1 MDFFAGRG
9 LSGAE
14 AAAAAVAA
22 AAAAPPPPSSSFFLR
37 LPIVLREN
45 LPFVAYDQLIPRAAE
60 PTKTNTRASA
70 LSRESSAALEK
81 SPALCF
87 EKAWLRARWS
97 CFCFSFVWF
106 GLVWFW
112 VGKRRVGFVLRDV
125 WPWRRAG
132 RGRASERSGRGGG
145 GVSDVFSS
153 THCTGCRRRRMS
165 SLTMFRIPSLLCVF
179 LSLLPIYLF
188 RSLLGLLLSVV
199 DALGPLVA
207 RSVIPPRRQTPAKW
221 HLSSFLPPWLRLPA
235 SRPRRAW
242 PPRSMGMGP
251 LFRRELRCEAPV
263 SYRVDV
269 DRKREA
275 KQREKAH
282 ARETS
287 RCRRICGAGLRPKRC
302 SSLSLFL
309 FSLSFALSSSTTK
322 CIGSNKQNLVF
333 SPSPS
338 LSSPPVD
345 PSNSAESSRA
355 LERGR

>member
-1 MDFFAGRG
+1 
-9 LSGAE
+9 
-14 AAAAAVAA
+14 
-22 AAAAPPPPSSSFFLR
+22 
-37 LPIVLREN
+37 
-45 LPFVAYDQLIPRAAE
+45 
-60 PTKTNTRASA
+60 
-70 LSRESSAALEK
+70 
-81 SPALCF
+81 
-87 EKAWLRARWS
+87 
-97 CFCFSFVWF
+97 
-106 GLVWFW
+106 
-112 VGKRRVGFVLRDV
+112 
-125 WPWRRAG
+125 
-132 RGRASERSGRGGG
+132 
-145 GVSDVFSS
+145 
-153 THCTGCRRRRMS
+153 MS

-221 HLSSFLPPWLRLPA
+221 QLSSFLPPWLRLPA

-287 RCRRICGAGLRPKRC
+287 RRRRICGAGLRPKRC

-345 PSNSAESSRA
+345 PSNSAESSSA
-355 LERGR
+355 LERGQ